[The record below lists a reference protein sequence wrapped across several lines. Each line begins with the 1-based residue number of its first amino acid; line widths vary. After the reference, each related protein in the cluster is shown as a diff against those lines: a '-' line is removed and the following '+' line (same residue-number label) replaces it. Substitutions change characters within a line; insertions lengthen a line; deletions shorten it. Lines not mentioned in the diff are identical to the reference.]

1 MDLKIP
7 TQHLSRISEVIT
19 ISFKLMKL
27 VWLAERWVLVGTLV
41 AVLIPAIIPF
51 VNAYIFKLV
60 IDLAAA
66 SFAGGS
72 FDYSKLY
79 LYMGIFLGV
88 SYIGRMAFTYQAFS
102 RKIFYIKLP
111 LFINQL
117 VLNKIAS
124 LDLQHFENS
133 DFHDILQKVRD
144 NYTWR
149 PHQAAFVILMLSQSM
164 VQVLIALVA
173 IVHLNVFLALLLTL
187 VAIPDLINQVLFS
200 KFSWNIWDH
209 KVAERKRF
217 GYTQSL
223 LQRGDSIKELKIFG
237 VKNRFLK
244 EIYNLQLSHF
254 LENRKLA
261 IKELKINSLF
271 NVLESFIF
279 VGVLG
284 YIILQAVLRKITL
297 GDISFYQSV
306 IGNFNN
312 GLGGLFSNLSQT
324 FEHSLYM
331 KSIFDLLEIE
341 PTIKQVENPLKVDF
355 NKTPI
360 IEFRNVSFKYPD
372 AKRYILKDFNL
383 LIKPGDKVAFV
394 GENGAGKTTLIKLL
408 GRFYDVS
415 EGEILI
421 DGVNLKELDL
431 ESWYKSL
438 GILFQDFIH
447 YEYPAKD
454 NIFFG
459 RVWEEENLEKIIDA
473 AKGAGAHEMIK
484 KFDDEYAQMLGKTF
498 EGGQELSGG
507 QWQKIALAR
516 AFFRNAPV
524 LILDEPTASIDAK
537 AESEIFNR
545 VEKLAKD
552 KTVII
557 ISHRFSTVRN
567 ADKIYVIE
575 NGKIVESGDHKSL
588 MKLDGQYATLFNLQA
603 KGYQ

>member
-1 MDLKIP
+1 MDLKLP
-7 TQHLSRISEVIT
+7 KLSLSRFSEVVT
-19 ISFKLMKL
+19 VSFKLMRL
-27 VWLAERWVLVGTLV
+27 VWQAERWILVGTLV
-41 AVLIPAIIPF
+41 AVMVPAIVPF
-51 VNAYIFKLV
+51 INAYIFKLI
-60 IDLAAA
+60 IDLVAA
-66 SFAGGS
+66 SLVGAS

-79 LYMGIFLGV
+79 LYLGIFLV
-88 SYIGRMAFTYQAFS
+88 TSFTGRMAFAFQVFS
-102 RKIFYIKLP
+102 QKIFFIKLP
-111 LFINQL
+111 LFINQI

-149 PHQAAFVILMLSQSM
+149 PQRASFVILMLSQSV
-164 VQVLIALVA
+164 VQVLIALIA
-173 IVHLNVFLALLLTL
+173 IVKLNIFLALLLTL

-209 KVAERKRF
+209 SVPERKRF

-244 EIYNLQLSHF
+244 EIYELQNSHF
-254 LENRKLA
+254 LKNKKLA
-261 IKELKINSLF
+261 SKELKVNSIF
-271 NVLESFIF
+271 NFLESFVF
-279 VGVLG
+279 LGVIG
-284 YIILQAVLRKITL
+284 YIVLQAVLRRITL

-306 IGNFNN
+306 ISNFNN
-312 GLGGLFSNLSQT
+312 GIGGLFNNLSQT
-324 FEHSLYM
+324 FDHSLYM

-341 PTIKQVENPLKVDF
+341 PTIKQVENPIKVDF
-355 NKTPI
+355 NQTPV

-372 AKRYILKDFNL
+372 TRRYVLKDFNL
-383 LIKPGDKVAFV
+383 TIKPGEKIAFV

-408 GRFYDVS
+408 GRFYDVT

-438 GILFQDFIH
+438 GVLFQDFIH

-459 RVWEEENLEKIIDA
+459 RVWEEENLDKIIDA
-473 AKGAGAHEMIK
+473 AKGAGAHDMIK
-484 KFDDEYAQMLGKTF
+484 KFDDEYQQMLGKTF
-498 EGGQELSGG
+498 EGGLELSGG

-524 LILDEPTASIDAK
+524 LILDEPTAALDAK
-537 AESEIFNR
+537 AEAGIFTR
-545 VEKLAKD
+545 VEKLSKE
-552 KTVII
+552 KSVII

-567 ADKIYVIE
+567 ADKVYVLD
-575 NGKIVESGDHKSL
+575 NGRIVESGDHQSL
-588 MKLDGQYATLFNLQA
+588 MKQGGQYATLFNLQA
-603 KGYQ
+603 KGYR